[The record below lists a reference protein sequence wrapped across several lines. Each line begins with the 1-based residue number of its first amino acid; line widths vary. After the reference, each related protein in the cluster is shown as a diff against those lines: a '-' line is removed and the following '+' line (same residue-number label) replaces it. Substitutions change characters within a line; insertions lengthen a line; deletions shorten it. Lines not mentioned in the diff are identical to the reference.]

1 MTGTECF
8 RAALNILSETPD
20 SGVYYEQFALG
31 ALNQL
36 LANSLR
42 EMNAERAS
50 DGKDV
55 LLVPPRM
62 TALTEELPAGDWL
75 ARECFPYGLAAL
87 LVADDDKAKFNWA
100 ATEYSERLLS
110 HCPAQFTAVQVGE
123 AEQYL
128 AMAGFSAKENIA
140 ALPGVLNLAA
150 AYIGL

>member
-62 TALTEELPAGDWL
+62 TALTEELPSDRRSLCANVFRVRWRRCLYRRRG
-75 ARECFPYGLAAL
+75 
-87 LVADDDKAKFNWA
+87 
-100 ATEYSERLLS
+100 
-110 HCPAQFTAVQVGE
+110 
-123 AEQYL
+123 
-128 AMAGFSAKENIA
+128 
-140 ALPGVLNLAA
+140 
-150 AYIGL
+150 

>member
-62 TALTEELPAGDWL
+62 TTLTEELPAGDWL
-75 ARECFPYGLAAL
+75 ARECFPYGTGGAGLSRMTTRPSSTGQ
-87 LVADDDKAKFNWA
+87 

-110 HCPAQFTAVQVGE
+110 HCPAQFTAVQE
-123 AEQYL
+123 
-128 AMAGFSAKENIA
+128 MI
-140 ALPGVLNLAA
+140 
-150 AYIGL
+150 